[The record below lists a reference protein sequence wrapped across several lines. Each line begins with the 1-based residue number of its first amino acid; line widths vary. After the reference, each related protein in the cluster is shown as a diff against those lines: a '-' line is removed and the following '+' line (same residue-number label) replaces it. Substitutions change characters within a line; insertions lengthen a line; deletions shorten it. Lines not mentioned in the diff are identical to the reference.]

1 MAQGQSVAS
10 CPGRST
16 GVPLE
21 PPHQTLPKDP
31 ASRHVPREGQASRC
45 EFALTRPESRQQNPI
60 SPIPHRQPRSR
71 QDRRARGI
79 EGRLQA
85 PQHRRSNVGHWRGC
99 VERQVAKLLCLQRFP
114 SFLAGISLP
123 RGGGPRE
130 DLRLLLLERRSA
142 VQARS
147 AALNQLRA
155 LLVTAPDHLRK
166 QLETRSGKR
175 LAKAAARLSPGKTT
189 VSDVMRRLGRRISHL
204 SDELAETEHALAE
217 LAPDLL
223 NECGVGPVCAAQLL
237 VSTGNP
243 ARMRNEP
250 PSPHS
255 PAPAPSKPQAATSDG
270 TASTAAA
277 TANSTGPST
286 SSHPNGP
293 TTTPKPPATTNDSSQ
308 PAKPAE
314 KHAAVS
320 NAPSP
325 ATSTNASAKYQPTP

>member
-1 MAQGQSVAS
+1 MSSSGY
-10 CPGRST
+10 RSLLRWARELGEPAFT
-16 GVPLE
+16 VEGTGSYGAGLVRFLEQAGVPAYE
-21 PPHQTLPKDP
+21 CE
-31 ASRHVPREGQASRC
+31 RPRRQERRRGQNDLIDADLAARQLLSGEGLS
-45 EFALTRPESRQQNPI
+45 I
-60 SPIPHRQPRSR
+60 
-71 QDRRARGI
+71 
-79 EGRLQA
+79 
-85 PQHRRSNVGHWRGC
+85 
-99 VERQVAKLLCLQRFP
+99 
-114 SFLAGISLP
+114 P